1 MRGVSGREGSRE
13 VNWVD
18 YVLLVIVALSGIH
31 GLRLGAAMQVLTFGG
46 LLLGLFLGALL
57 APSVARLVHSSTA
70 KALVAVI
77 VLVGVASIVGGLG
90 RLLGARSGRIL

>member
-1 MRGVSGREGSRE
+1 M
-13 VNWVD
+13 NWVD

-57 APSVARLVHSSTA
+57 APSVARWCTGTRPRRSSP
-70 KALVAVI
+70 
-77 VLVGVASIVGGLG
+77 S
-90 RLLGARSGRIL
+90 SS

>member
-1 MRGVSGREGSRE
+1 MPGRHKWGRISRE

-57 APSVARLVHSSTA
+57 APAVARAVHGEARPRHSSP
-70 KALVAVI
+70 
-77 VLVGVASIVGGLG
+77 S
-90 RLLGARSGRIL
+90 SS